1 MSEVVAN
8 LAESF
13 LFSVFLAFFLESEK
27 SRKHL
32 CVGIFITTFLLFLNI
47 SISEMYS
54 LYNVYSLLADLVI
67 AAVFWKS
74 FLKGSLTNFLF
85 GFALFYSGL
94 YLSVYFSIFAFSLFG
109 SGKFFAFQSMNTD
122 YRGGLLALSKIFLL
136 FYVAVVLHFR
146 RKYRYHKR
154 GIAMLC
160 YSMFPVVVIAFL
172 VLLTGTLAELY
183 QMEPLLGAKVIG
195 TMVGIHFIVIASIY
209 LSIHAVRK
217 AEEEYNVEKLN
228 YMLDLQRESL
238 EQFIAQE
245 RGLYQLRHELERKL
259 FTVQYLLEKGNT
271 EEGLR
276 VMRQTIREMCGDAGD
291 ISVSQNIVDTVVA
304 NLERKAGAD
313 GVKME
318 KEICFSDNTIMDL
331 ADLCVLLGN
340 LLDNAVEAAVKS
352 VGKQVRISVKEEF
365 ACLFI
370 RVSNTYS
377 RENSDVKNFVSRKE
391 GVRLRHGYGIQ
402 NIREIVRR
410 YGGEF
415 VTRDEGEWFYV
426 EVIIYDK
433 K

>member
-1 MSEVVAN
+1 
-8 LAESF
+8 
-13 LFSVFLAFFLESEK
+13 
-27 SRKHL
+27 
-32 CVGIFITTFLLFLNI
+32 
-47 SISEMYS
+47 
-54 LYNVYSLLADLVI
+54 
-67 AAVFWKS
+67 
-74 FLKGSLTNFLF
+74 
-85 GFALFYSGL
+85 
-94 YLSVYFSIFAFSLFG
+94 
-109 SGKFFAFQSMNTD
+109 
-122 YRGGLLALSKIFLL
+122 
-136 FYVAVVLHFR
+136 
-146 RKYRYHKR
+146 
-154 GIAMLC
+154 MLC

-217 AEEEYNVEKLN
+217 AEEEYNMEKLN

-238 EQFIAQE
+238 EHFIAQE
-245 RGLYQLRHELERKL
+245 RELYQLRHELERKL

-318 KEICFSDNTIMDL
+318 KEICFSDDTIMDL

-352 VGKQVRISVKEEF
+352 AGKQVRINVKEEF

-415 VTRDEGEWFYV
+415 VTRDEGEWFYA